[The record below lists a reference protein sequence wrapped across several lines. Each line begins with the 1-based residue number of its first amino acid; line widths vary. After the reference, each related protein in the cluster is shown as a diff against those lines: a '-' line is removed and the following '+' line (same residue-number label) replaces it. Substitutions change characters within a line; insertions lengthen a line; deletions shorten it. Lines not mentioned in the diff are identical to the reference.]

1 METVAVV
8 GVGAMGSRIA
18 LRLLDAGYQV
28 LIWNRSPDKVE
39 PLVVRGA
46 TAVPTPGE
54 AAARSRT
61 LITILADPQ
70 ALRAVSEGPDGIAA
84 GSHPGL
90 VVVEMSTAGPPAARR
105 LASLLGPRAR
115 LVDAPVIGSIGEA
128 GSGTLT
134 IFAGG
139 PAAAVDQVEPL
150 LAILGTVVRAGPP
163 GAGAA
168 AKLVANAA
176 LLGTLAIL
184 GETLAL
190 AVTLG
195 LPPEVSAAVL
205 ASTPLAEQARRR
217 LPMIEAGDYPRRFA
231 LSHARKDAD
240 LILGSSAATGLELP
254 GLGAARGWLA
264 AAEAEGRGGD
274 DYTAMLATILHQ
286 RSAGAERYDGLIID
300 LDGVIWLGGH
310 PIDGAAET
318 IHRLRARGVRILF
331 LTNDPQHSRAA
342 QARRLT
348 EIGIPATA
356 GDVLTAAASAAAFLA
371 GQERLAGART
381 LAAGPQA
388 LRDELTAAG
397 FCLVAPR
404 DANTAA
410 IVVVAGH
417 DRFDYAELRAAT
429 LAVGAGAELFATG
442 RDAFVPTR
450 EGREPATGAIVAAI
464 ETATG
469 ATATITGKP
478 EPPMFATARDR
489 LAGCARVA
497 VIGDHLASDIAGA
510 KRAGLD
516 AILVLSGATSA
527 DDLERAAVHPDI
539 VLPAIAAL
547 G

>member
-1 METVAVV
+1 MLTVAVV

-18 LRLLDAGYQV
+18 LRLLDAGHEV
-28 LIWNRSPDKVE
+28 LIWNRSPGKTG
-39 PLVVRGA
+39 PLVLRGA
-46 TAVPTPGE
+46 TVVPTPRE
-54 AAARSRT
+54 AASRSRM
-61 LITILADPQ
+61 LITMLAGPQ
-70 ALRAVSEGPDGIAA
+70 ALCAVSEGPDGIAA

-90 VVVEMSTAGPPAARR
+90 IVVEMSTVGPAALRQ
-105 LASLLGPRAR
+105 LASLLGPGAC
-115 LVDAPVIGSIGEA
+115 LVDAPVVGSTGEA
-128 GSGTLT
+128 ESGTLT

-139 PAAAVDQVEPL
+139 SAAAVDQAEPL
-150 LAILGTVVRAGPP
+150 LATLGTVVRAGPP

-176 LLGTLAIL
+176 LFGTLTIL

-190 AVTLG
+190 AGALE
-195 LPPEVSAAVL
+195 LPPDVSAAVL

-231 LSHARKDAD
+231 LSLARKDAE
-240 LILGSSAATGLELP
+240 LILRSSAAAGVELP
-254 GLGAARGWLA
+254 GVAAARRWLA
-264 AAEAEGRGGD
+264 AAQTEGRGDD
-274 DYTAMLATILHQ
+274 DYTAMLATILHK
-286 RSAGAERYDGLIID
+286 RSTVGECYDGLIID
-300 LDGVIWLGGH
+300 LDGVIWLSGH

-318 IHRLRARGVRILF
+318 IRRLRARGVRILF
-331 LTNDPQHSRAA
+331 VTNDPRHSRAA

-348 EIGIPATA
+348 QIGIAAAA
-356 GDVLTAAASAAAFLA
+356 GDVLTGSAAAAAVLA
-371 GQERLAGART
+371 AQERLAGART
-381 LAAGPQA
+381 LVAGPQA

-397 FCLVAPR
+397 FCLVAAR
-404 DANTAA
+404 DAGKAS

-442 RDAFVPTR
+442 RDAFVPAR

-478 EPPMFATARDR
+478 EPHIFAMACDL

-497 VIGDHLASDIAGA
+497 VVGDNLASDIAGA

-516 AILVLSGATSA
+516 AILVLSGANSA
-527 DDLERAAVHPDI
+527 GDLERAVVPPDI
-539 VLPAIAAL
+539 VLPTIAAL